1 MSSGDLFKPDLLKNQ
16 MIQSQRS
23 PETGLHRHGYKMI
36 RIYECSYLTLGWR
49 VNNWSITSHQRR
61 TCGLTLLL
69 PPPGTCLMLSIDP
82 IFDWALNSSFSDMIS
97 TFPPP
102 WKGRSNS
109 SWFHSIK
116 CRIISIKSKV
126 RVVVCYVKS
135 KGHDLPG
142 LWRMLPFDPH
152 FDCTLPRS
160 IFLWRIWTFS
170 EQNTRVFI
178 ILPGRQI
185 YTRKTNTLV

>member
-1 MSSGDLFKPDLLKNQ
+1 MSSGDLFKPDLRKNQ
-16 MIQSQRS
+16 TIQTQRS

-126 RVVVCYVKS
+126 WVVVWYVNPRCVIYLVCGECCLS
-135 KGHDLPG
+135 IRTLTAHCPDQSFCGG
-142 LWRMLPFDPH
+142 FGPFQNKTQGFLLFFQVDW
-152 FDCTLPRS
+152 FTQERLTL
-160 IFLWRIWTFS
+160 
-170 EQNTRVFI
+170 
-178 ILPGRQI
+178 
-185 YTRKTNTLV
+185 